1 MSNFDPAKLFV
12 TFLPPAN
19 LYEPVIGRKYTLT
32 HSDVTGNLFLSIGY
46 NYDTSAI
53 NLHRR
58 DEIIAQWTKK
68 NEKLVLFGKAYIS
81 GGEFDETTAGERL
94 YIFQKEMTT
103 ALKAIVN
110 GDKQLYTQFPSLL
123 TASIYIYFESI
134 YPDFSRVVYYG
145 IPEQYLYKPDKI

>member
-1 MSNFDPAKLFV
+1 MSNFDLAKLFV

-46 NYDTSAI
+46 TYDIYAI
-53 NLHRR
+53 DSHLR
-58 DEIIAQWTKK
+58 DEVIAQWTNK
-68 NEKLVLFGKAYIS
+68 NEKLVLFGKAYVS
-81 GGEFDETTAGERL
+81 GGEFDEKTAGERL
-94 YIFQKEMTT
+94 FIFQKEMAT

-110 GDKQLYTQFPSLL
+110 GDKQLYTHFPSLL
-123 TASIYIYFESI
+123 TAPIYIYFESV

-145 IPEQYLYKPDKI
+145 IPEQYLQKISKT